1 MKNYGNNDTVFARA
15 LMMGQEL
22 LNVRISGVSSQES
35 LMEAVRSQMGTHLGS
50 LVSLSIRNLTQG
62 WAVTQP
68 YCYIR

>member
-35 LMEAVRSQMGTHLGS
+35 VMEAVRSQLGAGS

>member
-1 MKNYGNNDTVFARA
+1 MKNFGNNDTVFARA

-22 LNVRISGVSSQES
+22 LNVRITGVSSRES
-35 LMEAVRSQMGTHLGS
+35 LMEAIKGQIGGRLGG
-50 LVSLSIRNLTQG
+50 LVSLSVRNLTQG

>member
-1 MKNYGNNDTVFARA
+1 
-15 LMMGQEL
+15 MMGQEL

-35 LMEAVRSQMGTHLGS
+35 LMDAVRSQLATHIGA

-62 WAVTQP
+62 WALNQP